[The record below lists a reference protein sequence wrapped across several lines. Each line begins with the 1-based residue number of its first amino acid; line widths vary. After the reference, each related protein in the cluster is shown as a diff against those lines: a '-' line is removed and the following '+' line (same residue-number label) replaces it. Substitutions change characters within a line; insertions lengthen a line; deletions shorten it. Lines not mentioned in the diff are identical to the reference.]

1 MLFQKI
7 DRGKPKFL
15 SHLSIKTEKMLL
27 KYKIKAYLNI
37 IQKSPRP
44 LFTNWF
50 TNKRGTVSQC
60 ELYGRYNVFNVLDI
74 LYKQMM
80 EEVNSE
86 FSHKDREAR
95 IASLSDFNWVEIKY

>member
-1 MLFQKI
+1 M
-7 DRGKPKFL
+7 
-15 SHLSIKTEKMLL
+15 
-27 KYKIKAYLNI
+27 
-37 IQKSPRP
+37 
-44 LFTNWF
+44 
-50 TNKRGTVSQC
+50 
-60 ELYGRYNVFNVLDI
+60 FNVLDI